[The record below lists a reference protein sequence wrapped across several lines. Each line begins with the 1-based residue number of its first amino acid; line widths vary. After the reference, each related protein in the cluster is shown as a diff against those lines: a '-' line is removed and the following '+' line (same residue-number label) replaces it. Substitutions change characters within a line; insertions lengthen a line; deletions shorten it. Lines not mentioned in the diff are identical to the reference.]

1 MATGGR
7 ETEHPPD
14 TSGGRERSPIVRLL
28 IEELSKHRRATWVLS
43 VLIVVTAAIPVASPF
58 VLSTLIDR
66 ALGGEGLHQL
76 LSIAIL
82 LVTLEAIE
90 PFLDLLTGRLAIGLS
105 WKVSNGIRSRLAQHI
120 LTLDAAW
127 HGDRTAGEL
136 VERIDGDT
144 ANIGLFAAQMG
155 SAGLLAGLLLTGSAI
170 AETVLHPLLGVTLVA
185 GLGIS
190 AVVMIV
196 LRKLAVLKAGDERSA
211 SAALYGDIE
220 ERLGALDD
228 LRANG
233 AGEYAMWRHRVLAR
247 RWIRDKWAASARTAV
262 QFATTNILVGVSTVT
277 VLGVAVYLHRQG
289 SLTPG
294 QVLAAWIFAGLARRP
309 LETLAENMKEGQT
322 AMAAA
327 YRIVDVLGTK
337 TTVPAPTDGLML
349 PDGPLELRFEGVT
362 FAYPM
367 RPPALRDL
375 DLTVPAG
382 TSLGLVGRTGSGK
395 TTVGRLGAR
404 LWDVAEGVAGGASGT
419 GRVTLGGIDLRDV
432 DPAELRRRVAVVTQD
447 VVVFRAPVRDNLTL
461 FGTVDATDERL
472 WQSLRDADLGSW
484 AARLPSGLDSEI
496 GTQAGLSG
504 GEAQLLALARAL
516 LASPS
521 LVVLDEATARL
532 DPVTEERV
540 ARATDRLLRGRT
552 AIVIAHRLATLDD
565 VDAIGV
571 LDKGRLV
578 EHGLHADLAD
588 ADGPFAALLAAS
600 PRVERQFEG
609 TGFVRSEVS
618 ADVLARPASHQKVQE
633 PSDEEPE
640 DLSVPALR
648 NAMRLARSRLALY
661 VQACLTWWAHQ
672 GSNVIAPLAA
682 GAAMKAMD
690 GSPHAIRNAL
700 LIAAAAEAS
709 RWVLMAVGWVTW
721 DPTYMVMI
729 AQQRSIVLRSLLR
742 DKASGSARL
751 AGSPGATMNR
761 LRTDPE
767 MTVNLA
773 DTILDTVGAL
783 GTAVLVVIL
792 VGQISS
798 SAALAIVIPL
808 TIVVCVGLAG
818 GSVLRRRRV
827 VAREAE
833 AHVSHVLADLAD
845 GVLTLQLGGGVPA
858 ALRRLDVALHR
869 RAVAD
874 MRVFV
879 VGEGLA
885 SLGSAAAGI
894 GTAIAVV
901 AIVPALASGSA
912 RAGDIALV
920 VGTVG
925 VLGFLPR
932 MASRL
937 IARTKN
943 TEVSFA
949 RMAALLPATS
959 SLPDRAEQV
968 SGYTHVAFFADPV
981 LPASVGHRA
990 IAPPALLEARGL
1002 VAVHPGGGGVSADL
1016 RVEPHSFVV
1025 VTGAVG
1031 AGKSTLLRAVLGLH
1045 PLLGGTIRWGGVE
1058 LDEPL
1063 SAPRIAYVPQ
1073 VPRLCSEP
1081 LTDAILLGLA
1091 PGAELEE
1098 ALRVAQLTT
1107 DLGVLPD
1114 GLETVVGPR
1123 GVRLSGGQLQRVAL
1137 ARALVRRPAL
1147 LVVDD
1152 LSSALDVA
1160 TESALWRDLA
1170 STLEDTAVLA
1180 VSHRPAVIAR
1190 ADVVITLDDGR
1201 VASVDRR
1208 AEVVGVG

>member
-1 MATGGR
+1 A
-7 ETEHPPD
+7 
-14 TSGGRERSPIVRLL
+14 V
-28 IEELSKHRRATWVLS
+28 
-43 VLIVVTAAIPVASPF
+43 
-58 VLSTLIDR
+58 
-66 ALGGEGLHQL
+66 
-76 LSIAIL
+76 
-82 LVTLEAIE
+82 E

-105 WKVSNGIRSRLAQHI
+105 WKVSNGIRSRLAEHI

-155 SAGLLAGLLLTGSAI
+155 SAGLLAGLLITGSAI
-170 AETVLHPLLGVTLVA
+170 AETVLHPLLGLTLVL
-185 GLGIS
+185 GLVVS
-190 AVVMIV
+190 ALVMIA

-233 AGEYAMWRHRVLAR
+233 AGAYALWRHQVLAR
-247 RWIRDKWAASARTAV
+247 RWIRDKWAASARTAI
-262 QFATTNILVGVSTVT
+262 QFATTNTMVGLSAVS
-277 VLGVAVYLHRQG
+277 VLGVAVYLHRDGQV
-289 SLTPG
+289 SAG

-327 YRIVDVLGTK
+327 YRIVDVLGTL
-337 TTVPAPTDGLML
+337 TTVPAPTSAVSL
-349 PDGPLELRFEGVT
+349 PDGPLELRFSGVT
-362 FAYPM
+362 FSYPM
-367 RPPALRDL
+367 RPPALRGL
-375 DLTVPAG
+375 DLVIPAG

-395 TTVGRLGAR
+395 TTVGRLAAR
-404 LWDVAEGVAGGASGT
+404 LWDVAPDSGS
-419 GRVTLGGIDLRDV
+419 VTLGGVDLRSV
-432 DPAELRRRVAVVTQD
+432 DPLELRRRVAVVTQD
-447 VVVFRAPVRDNLTL
+447 VVVFRAAVRDNLTL
-461 FGTVDATDERL
+461 FGTVSASDSDLMQALE
-472 WQSLRDADLGSW
+472 DADLGAW
-484 AARLPSGLDSEI
+484 ASRLPFGLDTEI

-516 LASPS
+516 LAKPS

-552 AIVIAHRLATLDD
+552 AIVIAHRLSTLDD

-578 EHGLHADLAD
+578 EHGLHAALASG
-588 ADGPFAALLAAS
+588 DGPFAALLAAS
-600 PRVERQFEG
+600 PRVERQFEQG
-609 TGFVRSEVS
+609 AFIRSEVELDRTAHPS
-618 ADVLARPASHQKVQE
+618 SHLASIEPPAENEV
-633 PSDEEPE
+633 PT
-640 DLSVPALR
+640 VPALR
-648 NAMRLARSRLALY
+648 NAMRLAFSRTALY
-661 VQACLTWWAHQ
+661 IQACLTWWGHQ
-672 GSNVIAPLAA
+672 GSNVVAPLAA

-690 GSPHAIRNAL
+690 DSPHAVRNAL
-700 LIAAAAEAS
+700 LVAAGAEAL
-709 RWVLMAVGWVTW
+709 RWVLMAIGWITW

-729 AQQRSIVLRSLLR
+729 AQQRTVVLRSLLR

-751 AGSPGATMNR
+751 VGSPGATMNR

-773 DTILDTVGAL
+773 DTILDVLGAL
-783 GTAVLVVIL
+783 GTCVFAVLLI
-792 VGQISS
+792 GQISS
-798 SAALAIVIPL
+798 AAALAIAVPL
-808 TIVVCVGLAG
+808 AIVAVVGLIG
-818 GSVLRRRRV
+818 GSVVRQRRMI
-827 VAREAE
+827 AREAE

-845 GVLTLQLGGGVPA
+845 GVLTLQLGGGVPS
-858 ALRRLDVALHR
+858 ALRRLDAALHR

-874 MRVFV
+874 MRVYV

-885 SLGSAAAGI
+885 SLGSAAAAI
-894 GTAIAVV
+894 GAAVAVV
-901 AIVPALASGSA
+901 TIVPALASGT
-912 RAGDIALV
+912 AGSGDLALV

-925 VLGFLPR
+925 ALGFLPR

-949 RMAALLPATS
+949 RMATLLPATT
-959 SLPDRAEQV
+959 SLESRAAEISRFTYV
-968 SGYTHVAFFADPV
+968 PFFVDPQ
-981 LPASVGHRA
+981 
-990 IAPPALLEARGL
+990 APSLVRSAATPALLEARGL
-1002 VAVHPGGGGVSADL
+1002 VAVHPGGGGVAADL
-1016 RVEPHSFVV
+1016 VVEPHSFVV
-1025 VTGAVG
+1025 VTGSVG
-1031 AGKSTLLRAVLGLH
+1031 SGKSTLLRAVLGLH
-1045 PLLGGTIRWGGVE
+1045 PLAAGSVSWDGEL

-1063 SAPRIAYVPQ
+1063 SSPRVAYVPQ

-1081 LTDAILLGLA
+1081 LRDAVLLGLPA
-1091 PGAELEE
+1091 DDLEGALS
-1098 ALRVAQLTT
+1098 VAQLTT
-1107 DLGVLPD
+1107 DLSLLPD
-1114 GLETVVGPR
+1114 GLQTVVGPR

-1160 TESALWRDLA
+1160 T
-1170 STLEDTAVLA
+1170 
-1180 VSHRPAVIAR
+1180 
-1190 ADVVITLDDGR
+1190 
-1201 VASVDRR
+1201 
-1208 AEVVGVG
+1208 

>member
-1 MATGGR
+1 MATEGR

-14 TSGGRERSPIVRLL
+14 TGGGREHSPIVQLL
-28 IEELSKHRRATWVLS
+28 IEELSKHKRATWILS
-43 VLIVVTAAIPVASPF
+43 VLIVLTAAVPITSPF
-58 VLSTLIDR
+58 VLSDLTDR
-66 ALGGEGLHQL
+66 ALGGEGLNAL
-76 LSIAIL
+76 MWLAIL
-82 LVTLEAIE
+82 LIALEAIE
-90 PFLDLLTGRLAIGLS
+90 PCFDLMTGRLAIGLA
-105 WKVSNGIRSRLAQHI
+105 WRVSNGIRSRLAEHI

-170 AETVLHPLLGVTLVA
+170 AETILHPLLGLTLVA
-185 GLGIS
+185 GLTVSTIF
-190 AVVMIV
+190 MIV
-196 LRKLAVLKAGDERSA
+196 FRKLAVLKAGDERSA

-228 LRANG
+228 LRANS
-233 AGEYAMWRHRVLAR
+233 AGDYAMWRHRVLAR
-247 RWIRDKWAASARTAV
+247 RWVRDKWAASARTAV
-262 QFATTNILVGVSTVT
+262 QFMTTNILVGLSAVT
-277 VLGVAVYLHRQG
+277 VLGVAIYLYRQD
-289 SLTPG
+289 SLTAG
-294 QVLAAWIFAGLARRP
+294 QVLAAWLFAGLGRRP

-327 YRIVDVLGTK
+327 YRVVDVLGTT
-337 TTVPAPTDGLML
+337 TTVPAPTDGQLL
-349 PDGPLELRFEGVT
+349 PDGPLELRFEHVT

-367 RPPALRDL
+367 RPPALREL
-375 DLTVPAG
+375 DLVVPAG

-395 TTVGRLGAR
+395 TTVGRLAAR
-404 LWDVAEGVAGGASGT
+404 LWDVPADG

-461 FGTVDATDERL
+461 FGTVPADDARL
-472 WQSLRDADLGSW
+472 WKSLADADLGSW
-484 AARLPSGLDSEI
+484 AARLPHGLDTEI

-540 ARATDRLLRGRT
+540 ARATERLLRKST

-578 EHGLHADLAD
+578 EHGLHGELAD

-600 PRVERQFEG
+600 PRVQRQFEG
-609 TGFVRSEVS
+609 AGFIRSDVA
-618 ADVLARPASHQKVQE
+618 ADEQARPASHHNPEHQQVE
-633 PSDEEPE
+633 ERTDEEPA
-640 DLSVPALR
+640 DQSVPALR
-648 NAMRLARSRLALY
+648 NAMRLAKSRLALY
-661 VQACLTWWAHQ
+661 IQACLTWWSFQA
-672 GSNVIAPLAA
+672 SNVITPLAA
-682 GAAMKAMD
+682 GWAMKAMD
-690 GSPHAIRNAL
+690 GSPHAVRNAL
-700 LIAAAAEAS
+700 LVAAAAEAS

-729 AQQRSIVLRSLLR
+729 AQQRSIVLRSLLK

-751 AGSPGATMNR
+751 VGSPGATMNR

-783 GTAVLVVIL
+783 ATAGLVIYL
-792 VGQISS
+792 VGQIAS
-798 SAALAIVIPL
+798 SAALAITIPL
-808 TIVVCVGLAG
+808 VIVVCVGLAG
-818 GSVLRRRRV
+818 GSVLRARRV
-827 VAREAE
+827 IAREAE

-845 GVLTLQLGGGVPA
+845 GVLTLQLGGGVPS

-874 MRVFV
+874 MRVFI

-885 SLGSAAAGI
+885 SLGAAAAGI
-894 GTAIAVV
+894 GTSIAVV
-901 AIVPALASGSA
+901 TLVPALASGA
-912 RAGDIALV
+912 AQAGDLALV

-949 RMAALLPATS
+949 RMATLLPDETT
-959 SLPDRAEQV
+959 LRERAETV
-968 SGYTHVAFFADPV
+968 SAYTHVAFFHDPT
-981 LPASVGHRA
+981 LPDSVSHRES
-990 IAPPALLEARGL
+990 APPALLEARDL
-1002 VAVHPGGGGVSADL
+1002 LAVHPGGGGVSANL
-1016 RVEPHSFVV
+1016 VIEPRSFVV
-1025 VTGAVG
+1025 VTGPVG
-1031 AGKSTLLRAVLGLH
+1031 SGKSTLLRAVLGLQ
-1045 PLLGGTIRWGGVE
+1045 PLLHGTISWDGVE

-1063 SAPRIAYVPQ
+1063 SSPRIAYVPQ

-1091 PGAELEE
+1091 PGIELQEG
-1098 ALRVAQLTT
+1098 LRVAQLTT

-1114 GLETVVGPR
+1114 GLETIVGPR

-1170 STLEDTAVLA
+1170 EVLADTAVLA
-1180 VSHRPAVIAR
+1180 VSHRPAVLAR

-1201 VASVDRR
+1201 VSSVDRR
-1208 AEVVGVG
+1208 AEVVGVH